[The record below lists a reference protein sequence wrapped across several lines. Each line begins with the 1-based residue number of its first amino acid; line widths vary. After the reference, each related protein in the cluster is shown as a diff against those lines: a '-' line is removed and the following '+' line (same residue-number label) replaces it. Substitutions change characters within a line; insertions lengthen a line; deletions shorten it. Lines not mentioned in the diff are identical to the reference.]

1 MRGTVGNDRYVH
13 KITAYQYKV
22 EGACEIC
29 RELQSI
35 PSENPQRL
43 NSEQVRVATSW
54 AQAMIA
60 ECQKNIGVI
69 RSPITL
75 LAGGNDIC
83 SHIRIN
89 EAIQIKSAS
98 VHEPAQLIEA
108 IAIKE

>member
-1 MRGTVGNDRYVH
+1 MH

-29 RELQSI
+29 GSVTI
-35 PSENPQRL
+35 HPQREPSTPEL
-43 NSEQVRVATSW
+43 RAGESSDIMGTSDDCRVS
-54 AQAMIA
+54 
-60 ECQKNIGVI
+60 KNI
-69 RSPITL
+69 RSSTTASY
-75 LAGGNDIC
+75 LASRGNDIC
-83 SHIRIN
+83 SHIRID